1 MSEALLAVLLHQ
13 ALLLSLGI
21 ALLWALR
28 RPLQRRLGAG
38 ASYAAWLLVP
48 ALLFAPALPR
58 PAQEPLKVVLQ
69 AAGMSATQALPAL
82 PAPATSTA
90 GLWLALWLAGTGFVV
105 GLQTQRQWRLE
116 RLGERLPAGSSP
128 ALVGLL
134 RPHVALPAD
143 FEQRF
148 SAAERELILAHEQ
161 VHRDRLDNLWNLLAC
176 ALTALHWWNPL
187 AWWAARRM
195 QADQELACDATVLAA
210 RPQARADYTRALL
223 AAHDL
228 TPHAAPLASHWGTAH
243 PLVERIAMLNRPL
256 PLNRRAALLLAAGM
270 TIASAVVYA
279 AEAPPTAAGAGYI
292 EMQLKVE
299 RSQGGSKST
308 VEARVIGRDGERVTV
323 LLKGI
328 GLPGDGPDWTKEPLS
343 ITLWPK
349 KAGDSAAIRTQIS
362 HGEPAVELG
371 RPGVMSAW
379 GQKARIEIGRSD
391 SDQKFV
397 MELTPTAMPADF
409 QPPKNTF

>member
-1 MSEALLAVLLHQ
+1 MSEAVFSALVHQ
-13 ALLLSLGI
+13 ALLLSVGI

-38 ASYAAWLLVP
+38 AAYAAWLLLP
-48 ALLFAPALPR
+48 ALLLAPALPR
-58 PAQEPLKVVLQ
+58 PAQEPLRVVLQ
-69 AAGMSATQALPAL
+69 AAGVSATTALPAL

-90 GLWLALWLAGTGFVV
+90 GLLLALWLAGTGFVV
-105 GLQTQRQWRLE
+105 GLQTQRQWRLD

-210 RPQARADYTRALL
+210 RPQARADYVRALL

-228 TPHAAPLASHWGTAH
+228 TPHAAPLACRWGSAH

-256 PLNRRAALLLAAGM
+256 PLTRRRVLAVAAAIGLTTAVAYAADSPPVAGDDWVQLHLLLEEKLGNTQSRSSIDVAIPVGRLTKLELPDAKSGPVWISLQ
-270 TIASAVVYA
+270 TSKARHDAVKFQIEITRGEPGVQWGSAVIV
-279 AEAPPTAAGAGYI
+279 P
-292 EMQLKVE
+292 
-299 RSQGGSKST
+299 
-308 VEARVIGRDGERVTV
+308 
-323 LLKGI
+323 
-328 GLPGDGPDWTKEPLS
+328 
-343 ITLWPK
+343 
-349 KAGDSAAIRTQIS
+349 
-362 HGEPAVELG
+362 
-371 RPGVMSAW
+371 AW
-379 GQKARIEIGRSD
+379 GTITRIDMTRSG
-391 SDQKFV
+391 SDEKL
-397 MELTPTAMPADF
+397 MLELTPTRVPADF